1 MVCSREKRSKP
12 LAKARRTPRPRTAT
26 PPNLKRGL
34 LCTMRRPPFQLPS
47 KSSNPF
53 SHHAF
58 LRLRAANTR
67 PDPHTAKLV
76 AARSVAPI
84 ARDGLAGDGIQA
96 WHRLGIHPWVHHGA
110 PHAAGGTSTQCSLE
124 SLNNAADG
132 DDRAALGVVRLHI
145 ASARLWERACQRKR
159 AEASCE
165 WRESARRIDLSYRA
179 YRARLGECPFL
190 RLRRPTGARHSC
202 PGRCNEASGMCYHC

>member
-1 MVCSREKRSKP
+1 MRGTYRRVVSTVRHALCFPEKRAKGA
-12 LAKARRTPRPRTAT
+12 AKARRTPRPRTAT
-26 PPNLKRGL
+26 PPNLKREL
-34 LCTMRRPPFQLPS
+34 LRTLLQFPFQLPC

-84 ARDGLAGDGIQA
+84 AWDGLAGDGIQA

-110 PHAAGGTSTQCSLE
+110 PHAAGGTSMRCCLE
-124 SLNNAADG
+124 RQEDAADG
-132 DDRAALGVVRLHI
+132 DDRAALAVVRLHI
-145 ASARLWERACQRKR
+145 ASVRLW
-159 AEASCE
+159 
-165 WRESARRIDLSYRA
+165 
-179 YRARLGECPFL
+179 
-190 RLRRPTGARHSC
+190 
-202 PGRCNEASGMCYHC
+202 